1 MADDGDLTL
10 EEAERLVDEAHNQ
23 RREEFEA
30 WKAEKKQELIDD
42 LKEENPDWTEEEAVE
57 EAERIIEERK

>member
-10 EEAERLVDEAHNQ
+10 EEAERLVDEAHEQ

-42 LKEENPDWTEEEAVE
+42 LKEENPDWTDD
-57 EAERIIEERK
+57 